1 MKITMEAKAV
11 EDMTLSELEKEN
23 LGLTDDLGE
32 IINQLDMGLYNTVE
46 NPESRI
52 SLEKQF
58 IEKTDRKEL
67 IEDMIFNFKNT
78 RAYRTAPPTARTE
91 SWTYNDI
98 KDL

>member
-67 IEDMIFNFKNT
+67 IEDMILKDNNIT
-78 RAYRTAPPTARTE
+78 VTE
-91 SWTYNDI
+91 NDV
-98 KDL
+98 KE